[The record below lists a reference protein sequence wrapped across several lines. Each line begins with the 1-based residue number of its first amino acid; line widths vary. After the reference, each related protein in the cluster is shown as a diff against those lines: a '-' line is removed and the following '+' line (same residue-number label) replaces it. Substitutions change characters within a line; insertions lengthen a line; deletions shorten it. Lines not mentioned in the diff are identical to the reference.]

1 MAENSSAEQTEE
13 PTARKLRNA
22 REEGQVARSTELP
35 AAAVTIGAVL
45 VMFMMG
51 GYWMK
56 QVAEI
61 FASGFKF
68 DRKTLDNPDL
78 MVTTFAHHL
87 GQSFL
92 LIVPVLMVTAILAIL
107 SSGATGG
114 YLFSLKSILPNFGKL
129 SIMSGIGR
137 MFGAR
142 AAIELLKAIL
152 KFSLVATVLWA
163 LVSRQMDKM
172 MQLGQ
177 MAVEPALTAAGWM
190 IAESALWLSLSLLV
204 IALIDAPYQRYSF
217 MKRMRM
223 TKQEVK
229 DEMKDM
235 EGRPEVK
242 QQIRK
247 RQREM
252 ANNRMIQ
259 KVKDADVVIT
269 NQSTLQWH
277 CRMTLLVMAPPFC
290 WPKAQTTWRRA
301 FGKRRKN
308 MASKCLRRRLWRVHF
323 ISAPRLIT
331 PCLSLCTWQLRKSLP
346 IFSAWPMS
354 VLGLNPCPSQAPKY
368 LHQCSLM
375 PTVNWSI
382 DELLQLRKS
391 GSR

>member
-1 MAENSSAEQTEE
+1 MAEESGAEKTED

-22 REEGQVARSTELP
+22 RDEGQVARSVELP

-78 MVTTFAHHL
+78 MVTAFAHHL

-129 SIMSGIGR
+129 SLMSGFSR

-152 KFSLVATVLWA
+152 KFTLVATVLWA
-163 LVSRQMDKM
+163 LVSRQMDQM

-217 MKRMRM
+217 IKRMRM

-242 QQIRK
+242 QQIRR

-269 NQSTLQWH
+269 NPEHFAVALSYDPTGDGAPI
-277 CRMTLLVMAPPFC
+277 LLAKGSDHMAARIREEAQKHGVEMFAAPPLARALYFSTEVDY
-290 WPKAQTTWRRA
+290 PVPESLYLAVAQVIA
-301 FGKRRKN
+301 Y
-308 MASKCLRRRLWRVHF
+308 
-323 ISAPRLIT
+323 
-331 PCLSLCTWQLRKSLP
+331 
-346 IFSAWPMS
+346 IFSLADVRPGVEPM
-354 VLGLNPCPSQAPKY
+354 PKP
-368 LHQCSLM
+368 QPKVPASMQFDANGKLM
-375 PTVNWSI
+375 TS
-382 DELLQLRKS
+382 
-391 GSR
+391 

>member
-22 REEGQVARSTELP
+22 RDEGQVARSVELP
-35 AAAVTIGAVL
+35 AAAVTIGAIL
-45 VMFMMG
+45 TMFMMG

-78 MVTTFAHHL
+78 MVTAFAHHL

-92 LIVPVLMVTAILAIL
+92 LIVPILMVTVILAIL

-114 YLFSLKSILPNFGKL
+114 YLFSLKGIMPKFSKL
-129 SIMSGIGR
+129 SLMAGFKR
-137 MFGAR
+137 MFGTHAI
-142 AAIELLKAIL
+142 IELLKSIL
-152 KFSLVATVLWA
+152 KFTLVATVLWA
-163 LVSRQMDKM
+163 LVSRQMDAM

-177 MAVEPALTAAGWM
+177 MALEPALTAAAWM
-190 IAESALWLSLSLLV
+190 IGESALWLSLSLLV

-217 MKRMRM
+217 IKQMRM

-242 QQIRK
+242 QQIRR

-252 ANNRMIQ
+252 ANNRMLQ
-259 KVKDADVVIT
+259 KVKDADVIIT
-269 NQSTLQWH
+269 NPEHFAVALSYDPNGDGAPV
-277 CRMTLLVMAPPFC
+277 LLAKGSDHMAARIREEAQKHGVELFAAPPLARALYFSTEVDHPVPEALYLAVAQVIAYVFGLADIRPGVTPM
-290 WPKAQTTWRRA
+290 PKPLPKVPASMQFDA
-301 FGKRRKN
+301 NGK
-308 MASKCLRRRLWRVHF
+308 L
-323 ISAPRLIT
+323 
-331 PCLSLCTWQLRKSLP
+331 
-346 IFSAWPMS
+346 MS
-354 VLGLNPCPSQAPKY
+354 S
-368 LHQCSLM
+368 
-375 PTVNWSI
+375 
-382 DELLQLRKS
+382 
-391 GSR
+391 

>member
-22 REEGQVARSTELP
+22 RDEGQVARSVELP
-35 AAAVTIGAVL
+35 AAAVTIGAIL
-45 VMFMMG
+45 ALFMMG
-51 GYWMK
+51 GYWIR

-68 DRKTLDNPDL
+68 DRKTLDNPEL
-78 MVTTFAHHL
+78 LATTFAHQL
-87 GQSFL
+87 GESFL
-92 LIVPVLMVTAILAIL
+92 LIVPVLLVTATLAIL

-114 YLFSLKSILPNFGKL
+114 YLFSLKSIMPNFGKL

-142 AAIELLKAIL
+142 AAIELIKSIL
-152 KFSLVATVLWA
+152 KFSLVAVVLWS
-163 LVSRQMDKM
+163 LVSRQMDQM

-177 MAVEPALTAAGWM
+177 MALEPALAAAGWM
-190 IAESALWLSLSLLV
+190 IGESALWLSLSLLV

-217 MKRMRM
+217 IKRMRM

-242 QQIRK
+242 QQIRR

-269 NQSTLQWH
+269 NPEHFAVALSYDPTGDGAPV
-277 CRMTLLVMAPPFC
+277 LLAKGSDHMAARIREEAQKHGVEMFAAPPLARALYFSTEVDHPVPETLYLAVAQVIAYVFSLADVRPGVPPMTKPQ
-290 WPKAQTTWRRA
+290 PKVPASMLFDA
-301 FGKRRKN
+301 NGK
-308 MASKCLRRRLWRVHF
+308 
-323 ISAPRLIT
+323 
-331 PCLSLCTWQLRKSLP
+331 
-346 IFSAWPMS
+346 
-354 VLGLNPCPSQAPKY
+354 
-368 LHQCSLM
+368 LM
-375 PTVNWSI
+375 TN
-382 DELLQLRKS
+382 
-391 GSR
+391 